1 MIARVIDT
9 SAIMAILLDEHGQD
23 VAAHLAPGA
32 LMSSVNLAEIIT
44 KCIEKAV
51 PPQVAQDY
59 IRNSNIDVVEFNAQH
74 AILVGEL
81 FKVARKGVLSLGDRA
96 CIATAIKRG
105 ATIVT
110 ADRVWAELDLP
121 CKIELVR

>member
-1 MIARVIDT
+1 MTARVIDT
-9 SAIMAILLDEHGQD
+9 SAIMSILLDEQGQD
-23 VAAHLAPGA
+23 VAANLAPGA
-32 LMSSVNLAEIIT
+32 IISSVNFAEIIT

-51 PPQVAQDY
+51 PPGVAQDY
-59 IRNSNIDVVEFNAQH
+59 IRDSNIDVVEFTAQH

-110 ADRVWAELDLP
+110 ADRVWAELNLP